1 LRKISNIFCKQYVY
15 DYLVF
20 FNINICRNN
29 LEDVKI
35 LTEYAHDHH
44 IATDYHIDGTPML
57 EQDEEFKLVSENPAY
72 FRPEDWRDLDGL
84 IDWIIQKNRAGYQMV
99 NSVQRLEEMKTSVR
113 MSSGLNIRQVGW
125 FGEGHGSHAETAEML
140 KKAAGI
146 VQGEDGELSF
156 GE

>member
-1 LRKISNIFCKQYVY
+1 VARSSTNPSKSAPRVWRSASPGIFA
-15 DYLVF
+15 
-20 FNINICRNN
+20 
-29 LEDVKI
+29 VK
-35 LTEYAHDHH
+35 
-44 IATDYHIDGTPML
+44 TDREGKADGHC
-57 EQDEEFKLVSENPAY
+57 
-72 FRPEDWRDLDGL
+72 WRDLDGL

-125 FGEGHGSHAETAEML
+125 FGDGHGSHAETAEML

-146 VQGEDGELSF
+146 VQAEDGELSF